1 MRTALFRT
9 SLLVAAGSVAALA
22 NAIVPGTIT
31 SGWPWVAKI
40 GGAGGNLNVSSVA
53 VGDHWIITAKHV
65 VSGQTQMQV
74 LFDNGVH
81 VLSDAIFP
89 HPTDDV
95 ALVRFPQTL
104 PGWYQIHW
112 PQLALGTDL
121 DIVGYGWTGTWNG
134 TSWSYVQTYGT
145 KRHGRNE
152 YSTTLSGNLGG
163 GIVGTFMVA
172 DFDGNGVDLYN
183 DGGPITGEST
193 LGGLDSGG
201 GTFYIDGT
209 TPKLAGVNVFVGAHG
224 GPPAPQYG
232 SVFGSLRLSDYRV
245 WVDSIMPREV
255 WPTMLHPTRGVLV
268 SGNMASLNSSDNNRL
283 TYRPGIVFSTALPPV
298 EYEIMATSPTLNPT
312 KLVFAIE
319 SSATSPNI
327 HRTVQLYNYDT
338 LQFENMGSVPS
349 TTSDS
354 VTEYTITSNPGRF
367 VHVNGE
373 VWARI
378 SAKAEGPVFAYPWQF
393 AVDRAVWNIQ
403 MP

>member
-1 MRTALFRT
+1 MRPTLRAL
-9 SLLVAAGSVAALA
+9 AALA
-22 NAIVPGTIT
+22 ACGTCAYAIVPGTPT
-31 SGWPWVAKI
+31 SDWPWVAKI
-40 GGAGGNLNVSSVA
+40 GGFPGSYNVSSVA
-53 VGDHWIITAKHV
+53 IGDHWIITARHV
-65 VSGQTQMQV
+65 VSGQTQMQIE
-74 LFDNGVH
+74 FANGFSAV
-81 VLSDAIFP
+81 SDAIFQ

-104 PGWYQIHW
+104 PGWYQVHW
-112 PQLALGTDL
+112 PQLPIGSDL

-172 DFDGNGVDLYN
+172 DFDGNGVDFYG
-183 DGGPITGEST
+183 DGGPLAGECT

-201 GTFYIDGT
+201 GTFFVDG
-209 TPKLAGVNVFVGAHG
+209 TPKLAGVNIFVGSAG
-224 GPPAPQYG
+224 GPNAPQYG

-268 SGNMASLNSSDNNRL
+268 AGNMASLNSSDDNRL
-283 TYRPGIVFSTALPPV
+283 IYRPGIVFSSVQAPV
-298 EYEIMATSPTLNPT
+298 EYDTMATSPTLNPT
-312 KLVFAIE
+312 KIVFAIE

-338 LQFENMGSVPS
+338 LQFETMSTVPS
-349 TTSDS
+349 TTTDS

-367 VHVNGE
+367 VHSNGE

-378 SAKAEGPVFAYPWQF
+378 SAKAQGPVFAYPWQF

>member
-1 MRTALFRT
+1 MQIQFD
-9 SLLVAAGSVAALA
+9 
-22 NAIVPGTIT
+22 
-31 SGWPWVAKI
+31 SGV
-40 GGAGGNLNVSSVA
+40 N
-53 VGDHWIITAKHV
+53 
-65 VSGQTQMQV
+65 
-74 LFDNGVH
+74 
-81 VLSDAIFP
+81 VLSDAVFE

-95 ALVRFPQTL
+95 ALVRIPQTL
-104 PGWYQIHW
+104 PGWYQVHW
-112 PQLALGTDL
+112 TQPALQTQLE
-121 DIVGYGWTGTWNG
+121 IIGYGWGGIWNG
-134 TSWSYVQTYGT
+134 TSWAYDFIYGT
-145 KRHGRNE
+145 KRHGRNR
-152 YSTTLSGNLGG
+152 YSTTASGNLGG

-172 DFDGNGVDLYN
+172 DFDGNGIDTYA
-183 DGGPITGEST
+183 DGGPIALEST

-201 GTFYIDGT
+201 AAMALDPNDGKF
-209 TPKLAGVNVFVGAHG
+209 KLAGVHVFVGGATG
-224 GPPAPQYG
+224 GPQAPQYG
-232 SVFGSLRLSDYRV
+232 SLFGSLRLSNYRA
-245 WVDSIMPREV
+245 WVDTIMPREV

-268 SGNMASLNSSDNNRL
+268 SGNMAGLNSSDNDRL
-283 TYRPGIVFSTALPPV
+283 VYRPGIVFSTSLPPV
-298 EYEIMATSPTLNPT
+298 EYDTMATSPTLNPT

-349 TTSDS
+349 TTLDS

>member
-9 SLLVAAGSVAALA
+9 SLMVAAGSIAALA
-22 NAIVPGTIT
+22 QAILPGTVT
-31 SGWPWVAKI
+31 TGWPWVAKI
-40 GGAGGNLNVSSVA
+40 GGAGGNPNTSSVA
-53 VGDHWIITAKHV
+53 IGDHWIITARHV
-65 VSGQTQMQV
+65 VAGQTQMQMH
-74 LFDNGVH
+74 FDNGVQ
-81 VLSDAIFP
+81 VLSDAIFQ

-95 ALVRFPQTL
+95 ALVRVPATL
-104 PGWYQIHW
+104 PGWYQVHW
-112 PQLALGTDL
+112 TQPPTQSVL
-121 DIVGYGWTGTWNG
+121 DIVGYGWSGTWNG
-134 TSWSYVQTYGT
+134 TSWSYDNIYGT
-145 KRHGRNE
+145 KRHGRNV
-152 YSTTLSGNLGG
+152 YSQTLSGNLGG
-163 GIVGTFMVA
+163 GIIGTFMVA
-172 DFDGNGVDLYN
+172 DFDGNGVDTYQ
-183 DGGPITGEST
+183 DGGPITGEAT

-201 GTFYIDGT
+201 GAFIITGGV
-209 TPKLAGVNVFVGAHG
+209 PRLAGVHVFVGSVG
-224 GPPAPQYG
+224 GPQAPQYG

-268 SGNMASLNSSDNNRL
+268 SGNMSSLNSSDNDRL
-283 TYRPGIVFSTALPPV
+283 IYRPGIVFSTTLPPV
-298 EYEIMATSPTLNPT
+298 QYDTMATSPTLNPT

-338 LQFENMGSVPS
+338 LQFEPMGTVPS
-349 TTSDS
+349 TTTDS